1 MLHCGFYNRKICLYI
16 AGLQRVIGIWRKK
29 KRDFFLFSQ
38 CTDRVCFCPWICST
52 VKCNAA
58 GTSKGKSVSQRC
70 EQDAFSF
77 YIMSGSIS
85 GSDNCT
91 DAFGNKENAAIGIP
105 VDILQSLFCLFIS
118 KLKSLLHFCVITL
131 DILRE
136 GSIGYSENLIP
147 IMSGKTA
154 CIIQEWFVSSIAD
167 SRENYCQF
175 WGAFIIFP
183 TNIQLLCLL
192 YRLV

>member
-105 VDILQSLFCLFIS
+105 VDILQSL
-118 KLKSLLHFCVITL
+118 
-131 DILRE
+131 
-136 GSIGYSENLIP
+136 
-147 IMSGKTA
+147 
-154 CIIQEWFVSSIAD
+154 
-167 SRENYCQF
+167 
-175 WGAFIIFP
+175 
-183 TNIQLLCLL
+183 LCFMAR
-192 YRLV
+192 RLV

>member
-1 MLHCGFYNRKICLYI
+1 MLFMDHMSISVWKEWRRVWSSFLPWFRNIRNNLRSCNKTVNMLHCGFYNRKICLYI

-29 KRDFFLFSQ
+29 KRDFFCSASVRISLFLPMDLQYREMQ
-38 CTDRVCFCPWICST
+38 CCRD
-52 VKCNAA
+52 
-58 GTSKGKSVSQRC
+58 SKGKSVSQRC

-118 KLKSLLHFCVITL
+118 KLKSLLHFAWSPLTF
-131 DILRE
+131 
-136 GSIGYSENLIP
+136 
-147 IMSGKTA
+147 SGR
-154 CIIQEWFVSSIAD
+154 V
-167 SRENYCQF
+167 
-175 WGAFIIFP
+175 P
-183 TNIQLLCLL
+183 
-192 YRLV
+192 